1 MSQVFFILDQIYFA
15 ARVLVCKQVGVGAC
29 VLTVSLYFFRSMHCF
44 VYLAIEGDKEC
55 FALAQTRNM
64 GSGY

>member
-1 MSQVFFILDQIYFA
+1 M
-15 ARVLVCKQVGVGAC
+15 
-29 VLTVSLYFFRSMHCF
+29 LTVSLYFFRSMHCF